1 MATAV
6 GSASDLVESG
16 GWERAGRA
24 ARRLALKLLILAVT
38 ALVVVW
44 IAFPFYWAILNS
56 IKPAVDTF
64 GNKWTPWLQFQP
76 NLDTWRRVLDIREV
90 QRSLIN
96 SAVIG
101 LGGATLSL
109 VLGVPAAYAIA
120 RFRYG
125 RTGNAGFTNWFLGQ
139 RIMPPVIFAPPVFIL
154 MRSLGLLDTL
164 LGQIL
169 LAGTFNI
176 AFVVLILSQMFRD
189 VPIELEESAQVD
201 GASRWEIFTRIALPL
216 VAPGVAASWLIALA
230 FSWNQLFF
238 ALVVATKDAIPMTV
252 LIAGQSG
259 TRGVDFPA
267 ASTMALFLLAPPTII
282 AIVCQRYIVHGLS
295 LGAVKG

>member
-1 MATAV
+1 MAAIATPAPQP
-6 GSASDLVESG
+6 AAYA
-16 GWERAGRA
+16 GWRRSMRA
-24 ARRLALKLLILAVT
+24 AQQLGMKAVLLLVT
-38 ALVVVW
+38 LVVVVW
-44 IAFPFYWAILNS
+44 I
-56 IKPAVDTF
+56 
-64 GNKWTPWLQFQP
+64 PWLQFEP

-90 QRSLIN
+90 RRALLN

-101 LGGATLSL
+101 LGGATLAL
-109 VLGVPAAYAIA
+109 VLGVPAAYAMA

-125 RTGNAGFTNWFLGQ
+125 TRGNAGLTNWFLGQ
-139 RIMPPVIFAPPVFIL
+139 RIMPPVIFAPPIFIL
-154 MRSLGLLDTL
+154 MRSAGLLDTL
-164 LGQIL
+164 LAQIL

-176 AFVVLILSQMFRD
+176 AFVVLILSQLFRD
-189 VPIELEESAQVD
+189 IPIELEESAQVD
-201 GASRWEIFTRIALPL
+201 GASRWEIFCRIALPL

-230 FSWNQLFF
+230 FSWNMLFF

-282 AIVCQRYIVHGLS
+282 AIACQRYIVHGLA